1 VLTNK
6 ILNRILAITRV
17 IALVPGHIIGYVVA
31 SLTFIPFALSIY
43 VSIMFLIWL
52 PLAGLM
58 LVTSWLW
65 RKAPPMRLPVA
76 VVGIPIVVIT
86 DTFYQVMVM
95 PDPNDGPR
103 DGEFCTSW
111 PLLSETNRP

>member
-1 VLTNK
+1 MESGQALLALKCALCLLTTTRRGCVPVLTNK

-17 IALVPGHIIGYVVA
+17 IALVPGHIVGYVVA

-58 LVTSWLW
+58 LVTSWLLI
-65 RKAPPMRLPVA
+65 A
-76 VVGIPIVVIT
+76 
-86 DTFYQVMVM
+86 Q
-95 PDPNDGPR
+95 
-103 DGEFCTSW
+103 
-111 PLLSETNRP
+111 PLRRQLQLNK